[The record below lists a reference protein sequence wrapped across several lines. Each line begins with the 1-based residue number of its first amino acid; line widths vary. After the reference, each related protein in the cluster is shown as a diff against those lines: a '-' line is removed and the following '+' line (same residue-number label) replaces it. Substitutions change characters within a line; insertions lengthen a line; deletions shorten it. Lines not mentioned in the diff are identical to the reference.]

1 MLLRIAVT
9 ATLLALLAYC
19 MPLPAHAQ
27 LPSGTEMGITSPEM
41 AAWFQQHA
49 GPADIAR
56 VDHPNDIGL
65 ISGLTVGRKMAIFKS
80 ASQIAQFLSANAGAI
95 DIIGYNL
102 EPGQQHDPAE
112 LADPV
117 AAARHVRAIADQ
129 YGKAVAIGLTHDL
142 TLQYGA
148 AMAPYADIWVLQ
160 IQRAQNDPAMAGEF
174 VSQMLP
180 ALQRANPAIQVYV
193 QIRTDSSPAA
203 LAQLVSGLGPVSVSI
218 LTQRQDVQDAVN
230 VASAFFGAGRQ
241 DPQRPAPV
249 VAVAQRTIAAESGDG
264 TAGLMILGVIVVIFL
279 LPGGKKKEK
288 PA

>member
-1 MLLRIAVT
+1 MLLRIAFT

-27 LPSGTEMGITSPEM
+27 SYGTEMGITSPEM
-41 AAWFQQHA
+41 AQWFQQHA

-65 ISGLTVGRKMAIFKS
+65 ISGLTVGRKMVIFKS
-80 ASQIAQFLSANAGAI
+80 ASQIAQFLAGNAGAI
-95 DIIGYNL
+95 DIVGYNL

-112 LADPV
+112 LANPV
-117 AAARHVRAIADQ
+117 AAAKAVRAIANQ

-160 IQRAQNDPAMAGEF
+160 IQRAQNDPALAGEF

-193 QIRTDSSPAA
+193 QIRTDSQPAA
-203 LAQLVSGLGPVSVSI
+203 LAQLVRGLGPVSVSI

-230 VASAFFGAGRQ
+230 VASVFFGAGHQ
-241 DPQRPAPV
+241 DPQPPAS
-249 VAVAQRTIAAESGDG
+249 VAVIGQPAMP
-264 TAGLMILGVIVVIFL
+264 TASDDSAVGLMILGVIAAVFL
-279 LPGGKKKEK
+279 LPSGKKKEK
-288 PA
+288 PV

>member
-193 QIRTDSSPAA
+193 QIRTDSQPAA
-203 LAQLVSGLGPVSVSI
+203 LAQLVSGLGPVGVSI

-230 VASAFFGAGRQ
+230 VASVFFGVGHQ
-241 DPQRPAPV
+241 DAQQSAP
-249 VAVAQRTIAAESGDG
+249 VAVAEQPVMTAPGDSSV
-264 TAGLMILGVIVVIFL
+264 GLMILGVIAAIFL
-279 LPGGKKKEK
+279 LPSEKKKEK
-288 PA
+288 PV

>member
-27 LPSGTEMGITSPEM
+27 SYGIEMGITSPEM

-65 ISGLTVGRKMAIFKS
+65 ISGLAVGYKMAIFKS
-80 ASQIAQFLSANAGAI
+80 ASQIAQFLASNAGAI
-95 DIIGYNL
+95 DIVGYNL

-112 LADPV
+112 LANPV
-117 AAARHVRAIADQ
+117 AAARNVRAVADQ

-160 IQRAQNDPAMAGEF
+160 IQKAQNNPSMAGEF

-193 QIRTDSSPAA
+193 QIRTNSQPAA
-203 LAQLVSGLGPVSVSI
+203 LAQLVSGLGPVNVSI

-230 VASAFFGAGRQ
+230 VAAAFFGDRT
-241 DPQRPAPV
+241 QRVQHPAPV
-249 VAVAQRTIAAESGDG
+249 AVAGQPTMTAESGDSSV
-264 TAGLMILGVIVVIFL
+264 GLMILGVIAVVFL
-279 LPGGKKKEK
+279 LPSGKKKEK